1 MLNTKVDEILFNGD
15 GKVCGIKSGAEEA
28 KAPMIICDPS
38 YVRDLKK
45 TKESGKVIRAICI
58 LDHPIPSTNDS
69 SSCQII
75 LPQKQLGRRFGK
87 LILKFLHSFRYL
99 HFNGQLSSCSL
110 LQGTLYRYDFNHS
123 RD

>member
-1 MLNTKVDEILFNGD
+1 MLNTKVDEILFNAE
-15 GKVCGIKSGAEEA
+15 GKVSGIKSGAEEA

-45 TKESGKVIRAICI
+45 VKETAKVIRAICI
-58 LDHPIPSTNDS
+58 LDHPLPSTNDS

-87 LILKFLHSFRYL
+87 TFRLVLTVIFRHLHLYDKFSP
-99 HFNGQLSSCSL
+99 CSL
-110 LQGTLYRYDFNHS
+110 L
-123 RD
+123 